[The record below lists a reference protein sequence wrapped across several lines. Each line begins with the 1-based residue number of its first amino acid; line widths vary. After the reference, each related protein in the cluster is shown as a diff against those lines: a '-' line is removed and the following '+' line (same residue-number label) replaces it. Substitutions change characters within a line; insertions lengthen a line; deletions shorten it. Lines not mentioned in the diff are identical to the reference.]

1 MESDIL
7 DYYKKLV
14 DFLGQVLGEYAEVVL
29 RDCRKPDH
37 DIIAIANG
45 HVSGRTIG
53 APITDFT
60 LSVLANE
67 EWKEK
72 DYVVNYQGKAAPDK
86 KLRSSTYFIRE
97 EGRLVG
103 QLCIN
108 IDMTPYEQVMD
119 SIRMLS
125 GMGFMKGF
133 GESGLVCE
141 GPVENFSEDV
151 IGDMMKKAVIQVAG
165 SSDSKVRERLTQQE
179 RIQIVRRLNDSGLFQ
194 LKGAVGAVAEYL
206 HCSEASVY
214 RYQSK
219 LQKNLH
225 QNRNASAGLAEQI

>member
-1 MESDIL
+1 MRKGTVELDIL
-7 DYYKKLV
+7 EYYKKLV
-14 DFLGQVLGEYAEVVL
+14 DFLGEVLGENAEVVL

-60 LSVLANE
+60 LSILANE

-72 DYVVNYQGKAAPDK
+72 DYVVNYEGKAAPDK
-86 KLRSSTYFIRE
+86 RLRSSTYFIRE
-97 EGRLVG
+97 EGKLVG
-103 QLCIN
+103 QLCVN

-119 SIRMLS
+119 RIRQLS
-125 GMGFMKGF
+125 GMGLMSDG
-133 GESGLVCE
+133 GQSGIICS

-151 IGDMMKKAVIQVAG
+151 IGDMMKKAVITVVG
-165 SSDSKVRERLTQQE
+165 SSEAKVRERLTQKE
-179 RIQIVRRLNDSGLFQ
+179 KIEIIGELNRAGLFQ

-206 HCSEASVY
+206 YCSEASVY

-219 LQKNLH
+219 IQKKT
-225 QNRNASAGLAEQI
+225 

>member
-1 MESDIL
+1 MRKGIMELDIL

-14 DFLGQVLGEYAEVVL
+14 DFLGEVLGENAEVVL

-60 LSVLANE
+60 LSILANE

-72 DYVVNYQGKAAPDK
+72 DYVVNYEGKAAPDK
-86 KLRSSTYFIRE
+86 RLRSSTYFIRE
-97 EGRLVG
+97 EGKLVG
-103 QLCIN
+103 QLCVN

-119 SIRMLS
+119 RIRQLS
-125 GMGFMKGF
+125 GMGLMSDG
-133 GESGLVCE
+133 GQSGIICS

-151 IGDMMKKAVIQVAG
+151 IGDMMKKAVITVVG
-165 SSDSKVRERLTQQE
+165 SSEAKVRERLTQNE
-179 RIQIVRRLNDSGLFQ
+179 KIEIIGELNRAGLFQ

-206 HCSEASVY
+206 YCSEASVY

-219 LQKNLH
+219 IQRK
-225 QNRNASAGLAEQI
+225 A

>member
-1 MESDIL
+1 MRKGTVELDIL

-14 DFLGQVLGEYAEVVL
+14 DFLGEVLGENAEVVL

-37 DIIAIANG
+37 YIIAIANG

-60 LSVLANE
+60 LSILANE

-72 DYVVNYQGKAAPDK
+72 DYVVNYEGKAAPDK
-86 KLRSSTYFIRE
+86 RLRSSTYFIRE
-97 EGRLVG
+97 EGKLVG
-103 QLCIN
+103 QLCVN

-119 SIRMLS
+119 RIRQLS
-125 GMGFMKGF
+125 GMGLMSDG
-133 GESGLVCE
+133 GQSGIICS

-151 IGDMMKKAVIQVAG
+151 IGDMMKKAVITVVG
-165 SSDSKVRERLTQQE
+165 SSEAKVRERLTQKE
-179 RIQIVRRLNDSGLFQ
+179 KIEIIGELNRAGLFQ

-206 HCSEASVY
+206 YCSEASVY

-219 LQKNLH
+219 IQKKT
-225 QNRNASAGLAEQI
+225 

>member
-1 MESDIL
+1 MRKGTVELDIL

-14 DFLGQVLGEYAEVVL
+14 DFLGEVLGENAEVVL

-60 LSVLANE
+60 LSILANE

-72 DYVVNYQGKAAPDK
+72 DYVVNYEGKAAPDK
-86 KLRSSTYFIRE
+86 RLRSSTYFIRE
-97 EGRLVG
+97 EGKLVG
-103 QLCIN
+103 QLCVN

-119 SIRMLS
+119 RIRQLS
-125 GMGFMKGF
+125 GMGLMSDG
-133 GESGLVCE
+133 GQSGIICS

-151 IGDMMKKAVIQVAG
+151 IGDMMKKAVITVVG
-165 SSDSKVRERLTQQE
+165 SSEAKVRERLTQNE
-179 RIQIVRRLNDSGLFQ
+179 KIEIIGELNRAGLFQ

-206 HCSEASVY
+206 YCSEASVY

-219 LQKNLH
+219 IQRK
-225 QNRNASAGLAEQI
+225 A

>member
-1 MESDIL
+1 MELDIL

-14 DFLGQVLGEYAEVVL
+14 DFLGQVLGENAEVVL

-72 DYVVNYQGKAAPDK
+72 DYVVNYEGNAAPDK
-86 KLRSSTYFIRE
+86 RLRSSTYFIRE
-97 EGRLVG
+97 EGKLVG

-108 IDMTPYEQVMD
+108 IDMSPYEKVID
-119 SIRMLS
+119 SVRLLS
-125 GMGFMKGF
+125 GMDLMRGNGS
-133 GESGLVCE
+133 EGLVCE
-141 GPVENFSEDV
+141 GPVEHFSEDV
-151 IGDMMKKAVIQVAG
+151 MGDMMKKAVVSVVG
-165 SSDSKVRERLTQQE
+165 SSEPKVRERLTQKE
-179 RIQIVRRLNDSGLFQ
+179 RIQIVSELNRSGLFQ

-206 HCSEASVY
+206 YCSEASVY
-214 RYQSK
+214 RYQAK
-219 LQKNLH
+219 LQKKV
-225 QNRNASAGLAEQI
+225 

>member
-1 MESDIL
+1 MRKGTVELDIL

-14 DFLGQVLGEYAEVVL
+14 DFLGEVLGENAEVVL

-60 LSVLANE
+60 LSILANE

-72 DYVVNYQGKAAPDK
+72 DYVVNYEGKAAPDK
-86 KLRSSTYFIRE
+86 RLRSSTYFIRE
-97 EGRLVG
+97 EGKLVG
-103 QLCIN
+103 QLCVN
-108 IDMTPYEQVMD
+108 IDMTPYEQVID
-119 SIRMLS
+119 RIRQLS
-125 GMGFMKGF
+125 GMGLMSDG
-133 GESGLVCE
+133 GQSGIICS

-151 IGDMMKKAVIQVAG
+151 IGDMMKKAVITVVG
-165 SSDSKVRERLTQQE
+165 SSEAKVRERLTQKE
-179 RIQIVRRLNDSGLFQ
+179 KIEIIGELNRAGLFQ

-206 HCSEASVY
+206 YCSEASVY

-219 LQKNLH
+219 IQKKT
-225 QNRNASAGLAEQI
+225 

>member
-1 MESDIL
+1 MRKGTVELDIL

-14 DFLGQVLGEYAEVVL
+14 YFLGEVLGENAEVVL

-60 LSVLANE
+60 LSILANE

-72 DYVVNYQGKAAPDK
+72 DYVVNYEGKAAPDK
-86 KLRSSTYFIRE
+86 RLRSSTYFIRE
-97 EGRLVG
+97 EGKLVG
-103 QLCIN
+103 QLCVN

-119 SIRMLS
+119 RIRQLS
-125 GMGFMKGF
+125 GMGLMSDG
-133 GESGLVCE
+133 GQSGIICS

-151 IGDMMKKAVIQVAG
+151 IGDMMKKAVITVVG
-165 SSDSKVRERLTQQE
+165 SSEAKVRERLTQKE
-179 RIQIVRRLNDSGLFQ
+179 KIEIIGELNRAGLFQ

-206 HCSEASVY
+206 YCSEASVY

-219 LQKNLH
+219 IQKKT
-225 QNRNASAGLAEQI
+225 

>member
-1 MESDIL
+1 MRKGTVELDIL

-14 DFLGQVLGEYAEVVL
+14 DFLGEVLGENAEVVL

-53 APITDFT
+53 AHITDFT
-60 LSVLANE
+60 LSILANE

-72 DYVVNYQGKAAPDK
+72 DYVVNYEGKAAPDK
-86 KLRSSTYFIRE
+86 RLRSSTYFIRE
-97 EGRLVG
+97 EGKLVG
-103 QLCIN
+103 QLCVN

-119 SIRMLS
+119 RIRQLS
-125 GMGFMKGF
+125 GMGLMSDG
-133 GESGLVCE
+133 GQSGIICS

-151 IGDMMKKAVIQVAG
+151 IGDMMKKAVITVVG
-165 SSDSKVRERLTQQE
+165 SSEAKVRERLTQKE
-179 RIQIVRRLNDSGLFQ
+179 KIEIIGELNRAGLFQ

-206 HCSEASVY
+206 YCSEASVY

-219 LQKNLH
+219 IQKKT
-225 QNRNASAGLAEQI
+225 

>member
-1 MESDIL
+1 MRKGTVELDIL

-14 DFLGQVLGEYAEVVL
+14 DFLGEVLGENAEVVL

-60 LSVLANE
+60 LSILANE

-72 DYVVNYQGKAAPDK
+72 DYVVNYEGKAAPDK
-86 KLRSSTYFIRE
+86 RLRSSTYFIRE
-97 EGRLVG
+97 EGKLVG
-103 QLCIN
+103 QLCVN

-119 SIRMLS
+119 RIRQLS
-125 GMGFMKGF
+125 GMGLMSDG
-133 GESGLVCE
+133 GQSGIICS

-151 IGDMMKKAVIQVAG
+151 IGDMMKKAVITVVG
-165 SSDSKVRERLTQQE
+165 SSEAKVRERLTQKE
-179 RIQIVRRLNDSGLFQ
+179 KIEIIGELNRAGLFQ

-206 HCSEASVY
+206 YCSEASVY

-219 LQKNLH
+219 ILKKT
-225 QNRNASAGLAEQI
+225 

>member
-1 MESDIL
+1 MDIL

-14 DFLGQVLGEYAEVVL
+14 DFLGEVLGENAEVVL

-60 LSVLANE
+60 LSILANE

-72 DYVVNYQGKAAPDK
+72 DYVVNYEGKAAPDK
-86 KLRSSTYFIRE
+86 RLRSSTYFIRE
-97 EGRLVG
+97 EGKLVG
-103 QLCIN
+103 QLCVN

-119 SIRMLS
+119 RIRQLS
-125 GMGFMKGF
+125 GMGLMSDG
-133 GESGLVCE
+133 GQSGIICS

-151 IGDMMKKAVIQVAG
+151 IGDMMKKAVITLVG
-165 SSDSKVRERLTQQE
+165 SSEAKVRERLTQKE
-179 RIQIVRRLNDSGLFQ
+179 KIEIIGELNRAGLFQ

-206 HCSEASVY
+206 YCSEASVY

-219 LQKNLH
+219 IQKKT
-225 QNRNASAGLAEQI
+225 

>member
-1 MESDIL
+1 MRKGTVELDIL

-14 DFLGQVLGEYAEVVL
+14 DFLGEVLGENAEVVL

-60 LSVLANE
+60 LSILANE

-72 DYVVNYQGKAAPDK
+72 DYVVNYEGKAAPDK
-86 KLRSSTYFIRE
+86 RLRSSTYFIRE
-97 EGRLVG
+97 EGKLVG
-103 QLCIN
+103 QLCVN

-119 SIRMLS
+119 RIRQLS
-125 GMGFMKGF
+125 GMGLMSDG
-133 GESGLVCE
+133 GQSGIICS

-151 IGDMMKKAVIQVAG
+151 IGDMMKKAVITVVG
-165 SSDSKVRERLTQQE
+165 SSEAKVRERLTQKE
-179 RIQIVRRLNDSGLFQ
+179 KIEIIGELNRAGLFQ

-206 HCSEASVY
+206 YCSEASVY
-214 RYQSK
+214 LYQSK
-219 LQKNLH
+219 IQKKT
-225 QNRNASAGLAEQI
+225 

>member
-1 MESDIL
+1 MRKGTVELDIL

-14 DFLGQVLGEYAEVVL
+14 DFLGEVLGENAEVVL

-60 LSVLANE
+60 LSILANE

-72 DYVVNYQGKAAPDK
+72 DYVVNYEGKAAPDK
-86 KLRSSTYFIRE
+86 RLRSSTYFIRE
-97 EGRLVG
+97 EGKLVG
-103 QLCIN
+103 QLCVN

-119 SIRMLS
+119 RIRQLS
-125 GMGFMKGF
+125 GMGLMSDG
-133 GESGLVCE
+133 GQSGIICS

-151 IGDMMKKAVIQVAG
+151 IGDMMKKAVITVVG
-165 SSDSKVRERLTQQE
+165 SSEAKVRERLTQKE
-179 RIQIVRRLNDSGLFQ
+179 KIEIIGELNRAGLFQ
-194 LKGAVGAVAEYL
+194 LKGAVGAVAVYL
-206 HCSEASVY
+206 
-214 RYQSK
+214 
-219 LQKNLH
+219 
-225 QNRNASAGLAEQI
+225 

>member
-1 MESDIL
+1 M
-7 DYYKKLV
+7 
-14 DFLGQVLGEYAEVVL
+14 GENAEVVL

-60 LSVLANE
+60 LSILANE

-72 DYVVNYQGKAAPDK
+72 DYVVNYEGKAAPDK
-86 KLRSSTYFIRE
+86 RLRSSTYFIRE
-97 EGRLVG
+97 EGKLVG
-103 QLCIN
+103 QLCVN

-119 SIRMLS
+119 RIRQLS
-125 GMGFMKGF
+125 GMGLMSDG
-133 GESGLVCE
+133 GQSGIICS

-151 IGDMMKKAVIQVAG
+151 IGDMMKKAVITVVG
-165 SSDSKVRERLTQQE
+165 SSEAKVRERLTQKE
-179 RIQIVRRLNDSGLFQ
+179 KIEIIGELNRAGLFQ

-206 HCSEASVY
+206 YCSEASVY

-219 LQKNLH
+219 IQKKT
-225 QNRNASAGLAEQI
+225 

>member
-1 MESDIL
+1 MRKGTVELDIL

-14 DFLGQVLGEYAEVVL
+14 DFLGEVLGENAEVVL

-60 LSVLANE
+60 LSILANE

-72 DYVVNYQGKAAPDK
+72 DYVVNYEGKAAPDK
-86 KLRSSTYFIRE
+86 RLRSSTYFIRE
-97 EGRLVG
+97 EGKLVG
-103 QLCIN
+103 QLCVN

-119 SIRMLS
+119 RIRQLS
-125 GMGFMKGF
+125 GMGLMSDG
-133 GESGLVCE
+133 GQSGIICS

-151 IGDMMKKAVIQVAG
+151 IGDMMEKAVITVVG
-165 SSDSKVRERLTQQE
+165 SSEAKVRERLTQKE
-179 RIQIVRRLNDSGLFQ
+179 KIEIIGELNRAGLFQ

-206 HCSEASVY
+206 YCSEASVY

-219 LQKNLH
+219 IQKKT
-225 QNRNASAGLAEQI
+225 

>member
-1 MESDIL
+1 MDIL
-7 DYYKKLV
+7 DYYRKLV
-14 DFLGQVLGEYAEVVL
+14 DFLGKVLGEHTEVVL

-45 HVSGRTIG
+45 HVSGRTVG

-60 LSVLANE
+60 LSILANE
-67 EWKEK
+67 EWKER
-72 DYVVNYQGKAAPDK
+72 DYVVNYEGKAAPNK

-97 EGRLVG
+97 EGELVG

-108 IDMTPYEQVMD
+108 IDMTPFEQTLEN
-119 SIRMLS
+119 IRALS
-125 GMGFMKGF
+125 GVDLMQNTGA
-133 GESGLVCE
+133 SGLVCE

-151 IGDMMKKAVIQVAG
+151 IGDIMSKAVVQVVG
-165 SSDSKVRERLTQQE
+165 SSESLVRERLTQE
-179 RIQIVRRLNDSGLFQ
+179 DRIRIISELNRSGLFQ

-206 HCSEASVY
+206 YCSEASVY

-219 LQKNLH
+219 LQKKL
-225 QNRNASAGLAEQI
+225 

>member
-1 MESDIL
+1 MRKGTVELDIL

-14 DFLGQVLGEYAEVVL
+14 DFLGEVLGENAEVVL

-60 LSVLANE
+60 LSILANE

-72 DYVVNYQGKAAPDK
+72 DYVVNYEGKA
-86 KLRSSTYFIRE
+86 YFIRE
-97 EGRLVG
+97 EGKLVG
-103 QLCIN
+103 QLCVN

-119 SIRMLS
+119 RIRQLS
-125 GMGFMKGF
+125 GMGLMSDG
-133 GESGLVCE
+133 GQSGIICS

-151 IGDMMKKAVIQVAG
+151 IGDMMKKAVITVVG
-165 SSDSKVRERLTQQE
+165 SSEAKVRERLTQKE
-179 RIQIVRRLNDSGLFQ
+179 KIEIIGELNRAGLFQ

-206 HCSEASVY
+206 YCSEASVY

-219 LQKNLH
+219 IQKKT
-225 QNRNASAGLAEQI
+225 

>member
-1 MESDIL
+1 MRKGIMELDIL

-14 DFLGQVLGEYAEVVL
+14 DFLGAVLGKNAEVVL

-60 LSVLANE
+60 LSILANE
-67 EWKEK
+67 EWKER
-72 DYVVNYQGKAAPDK
+72 DYVVNYEGKAAPDK
-86 KLRSSTYFIRE
+86 RLRSSTYFIRE
-97 EGRLVG
+97 EGKLVG
-103 QLCIN
+103 QLCVN

-119 SIRMLS
+119 SIRQLS
-125 GMGFMKGF
+125 GMELMSDGGK
-133 GESGLVCE
+133 SGIICS

-151 IGDMMKKAVIQVAG
+151 MGDMMKKAVITVVG
-165 SSDSKVRERLTQQE
+165 SSEAKVRERLTQNE
-179 RIQIVRRLNDSGLFQ
+179 KIEIIGELNRAGLFQ

-206 HCSEASVY
+206 YCSEASVY

-219 LQKNLH
+219 IQRK
-225 QNRNASAGLAEQI
+225 A

>member
-1 MESDIL
+1 MRKGTVELDIL

-14 DFLGQVLGEYAEVVL
+14 DFLGEVLGENAEVVL
-29 RDCRKPDH
+29 RDCRKLDH

-60 LSVLANE
+60 LSILANE

-72 DYVVNYQGKAAPDK
+72 DYVVNYEGKAAPDK
-86 KLRSSTYFIRE
+86 RLRSSTYFIRE
-97 EGRLVG
+97 EGKLVG
-103 QLCIN
+103 QLCVN

-119 SIRMLS
+119 RIRQLS
-125 GMGFMKGF
+125 GMGLMSDG
-133 GESGLVCE
+133 GQSGIICS

-151 IGDMMKKAVIQVAG
+151 IGDMMKKAVITVVG
-165 SSDSKVRERLTQQE
+165 SSEAKVRERLTQKE
-179 RIQIVRRLNDSGLFQ
+179 KIEIIGELNRAGLFQ

-206 HCSEASVY
+206 YCSEASVY

-219 LQKNLH
+219 IQKKT
-225 QNRNASAGLAEQI
+225 

>member
-1 MESDIL
+1 MDGTERNRDLDIL

-14 DFLGQVLGEYAEVVL
+14 EFLGQVLGEHAEVVL
-29 RDCRKPDH
+29 RDCRKPNH

-72 DYVVNYQGKAAPDK
+72 DYVANYVGKAAPNK
-86 KLRSSTYFIRE
+86 RLRASTYFIRE
-97 EGRLVG
+97 EGVLVG

-108 IDMTPYEQVMD
+108 IDMTPYEQVID
-119 SIRMLS
+119 SVRLLS
-125 GMGFMKGF
+125 GMNLMRGIDNTD
-133 GESGLVCE
+133 LVCE

-151 IGDMMKKAVIQVAG
+151 IGDMMSRTVVQVVG
-165 SSDSKVRERLTQQE
+165 SSEPIVRERLTQE
-179 RIQIVRRLNDSGLFQ
+179 DRIQIISELNRSGLFQ

-206 HCSEASVY
+206 YCSEASVY
-214 RYQSK
+214 RYQAK
-219 LQKNLH
+219 LQKK
-225 QNRNASAGLAEQI
+225 S

>member
-1 MESDIL
+1 MRKGTVELDIL

-14 DFLGQVLGEYAEVVL
+14 DFLGEVLGENAEVVL

-60 LSVLANE
+60 LSILANE

-72 DYVVNYQGKAAPDK
+72 DYVVNYEGKGAPDK
-86 KLRSSTYFIRE
+86 RLRSSTYFIRE
-97 EGRLVG
+97 EGKLVG
-103 QLCIN
+103 QLCVN

-119 SIRMLS
+119 RIRQLS
-125 GMGFMKGF
+125 GMGLMSDG
-133 GESGLVCE
+133 GQSGIICS

-151 IGDMMKKAVIQVAG
+151 IGDMMKKAVITVVG
-165 SSDSKVRERLTQQE
+165 SSEAKVRERLTQKE
-179 RIQIVRRLNDSGLFQ
+179 KIEIIGELNRAGLFQ

-206 HCSEASVY
+206 YCSEASVY

-219 LQKNLH
+219 IQKKT
-225 QNRNASAGLAEQI
+225 

>member
-1 MESDIL
+1 MRKGTVELDIL

-14 DFLGQVLGEYAEVVL
+14 DFLGEVLGENAEVVL

-60 LSVLANE
+60 LSILANE

-72 DYVVNYQGKAAPDK
+72 DYVVNYEGKAAPDK
-86 KLRSSTYFIRE
+86 RLRSSTYFIRE
-97 EGRLVG
+97 EGKLVG
-103 QLCIN
+103 QLCVN

-119 SIRMLS
+119 RIRQLS
-125 GMGFMKGF
+125 GIGLMSDGGQ
-133 GESGLVCE
+133 SGIICS

-151 IGDMMKKAVIQVAG
+151 IGDMMKKAVITVVG
-165 SSDSKVRERLTQQE
+165 SSEAKVRERLTQKE
-179 RIQIVRRLNDSGLFQ
+179 KIEIIGELNRAGLFQ

-206 HCSEASVY
+206 YCSEASVY

-219 LQKNLH
+219 IQKKT
-225 QNRNASAGLAEQI
+225 

>member
-1 MESDIL
+1 MRKGTVELDIL

-14 DFLGQVLGEYAEVVL
+14 DFLGEVLGENAEVVL

-60 LSVLANE
+60 LSILANE

-72 DYVVNYQGKAAPDK
+72 DYVVNYEGKAAPDK
-86 KLRSSTYFIRE
+86 RLRSSTYFIRE
-97 EGRLVG
+97 EGKLVG
-103 QLCIN
+103 QLCVN

-119 SIRMLS
+119 HIRQLS
-125 GMGFMKGF
+125 GMGLMSDG
-133 GESGLVCE
+133 GQSGIICS

-151 IGDMMKKAVIQVAG
+151 IGDMMKKAVITVVG
-165 SSDSKVRERLTQQE
+165 SSEAKVRERLTQKE
-179 RIQIVRRLNDSGLFQ
+179 KIEIIGELNRAGLFQ

-206 HCSEASVY
+206 YCSEASVY

-219 LQKNLH
+219 IQKKT
-225 QNRNASAGLAEQI
+225 